1 MRTKILRYAD
11 VHRIG
16 VASSLFQKTTTQQMI
31 NIPSLH
37 PDKSTLVPCKYS
49 PHKHYQLNLI
59 HLI

>member
-37 PDKSTLVPCKYS
+37 PDKSILVPCK
-49 PHKHYQLNLI
+49 
-59 HLI
+59 